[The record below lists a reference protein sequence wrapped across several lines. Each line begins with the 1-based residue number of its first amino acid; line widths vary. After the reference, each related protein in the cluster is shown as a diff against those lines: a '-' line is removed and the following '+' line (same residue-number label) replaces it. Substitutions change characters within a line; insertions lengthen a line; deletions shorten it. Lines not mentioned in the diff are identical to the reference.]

1 LLLKNK
7 EIYMATVTDWMEAL
21 PAGVTEVYPF
31 VGTEWIWLLIVIVV
45 WLAWHVSTSAK
56 ETQEYEELASRGKG
70 PNDHKNN
77 ITNW

>member
-1 LLLKNK
+1 MGNGSNYAPINPLGMFL
-7 EIYMATVTDWMEAL
+7 EA
-21 PAGVTEVYPF
+21 YPF